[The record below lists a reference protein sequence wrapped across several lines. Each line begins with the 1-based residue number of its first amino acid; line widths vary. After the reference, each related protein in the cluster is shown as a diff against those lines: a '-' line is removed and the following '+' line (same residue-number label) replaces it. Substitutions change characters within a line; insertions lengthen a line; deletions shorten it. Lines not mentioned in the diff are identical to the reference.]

1 MENMNWNYPT
11 SIWFG
16 LNRVKDVE
24 NACNNL
30 NIKKPLIVTDPGI
43 LKTNIISK
51 VNKCLTNDAVVY
63 SDVQG
68 NPTGSNVMNG
78 VKVFHSGKHDGVIAV
93 GGGSGSDTGRGFVSL
108 VQFCTVWPRLRTA
121 AARPAA
127 GAG

>member
-11 SIWFG
+11 PIWFG
-16 LNRVKDVE
+16 LNRAKEIE

-51 VNKCLTNDAVVY
+51 INNALNNEAVIY

-78 VKVFHSGKHDGVIAV
+78 GKVFHSGKHDGVIAV
-93 GGGSGSDTGRGFVSL
+93 GGGSGMDVGKGIAFM
-108 VQFCTVWPRLRTA
+108 
-121 AARPAA
+121 A
-127 GAG
+127 GQ